1 MVTDYFLT
9 FNCLIMKNEEI
20 HRRLLV
26 PQGRREVLKLSGM
39 AVAAEQDYLAGCSYD
54 EKQS

>member
-1 MVTDYFLT
+1 MS
-9 FNCLIMKNEEI
+9 K
-20 HRRLLV
+20 LLV

-39 AVAAEQDYLAGCSYD
+39 AVAGTGLFLAGCSYD